1 MAGEMKSG
9 AGDVLPIPGRRD
21 SWAPLTLW
29 GSGCSSEDPNGLNVP
44 SSLDEM
50 LRGYWRGKWL
60 RAQRNMSV
68 VQIGAPCY
76 RNSQQ
81 RVFLPLAVVV

>member
-1 MAGEMKSG
+1 MKSG

-21 SWAPLTLW
+21 SWAPLALW

-50 LRGYWRGKWL
+50 LR
-60 RAQRNMSV
+60 V
-68 VQIGAPCY
+68 
-76 RNSQQ
+76 
-81 RVFLPLAVVV
+81 LAGGNGSGHRETCQWSR